1 MEVNDIL
8 KLLTPEN
15 VIHIMEQQYGEK
27 QQL

>member
-15 VIHIMEQQYGEK
+15 VIHIMEQQYGATYK
-27 QQL
+27 R